1 MTEQELY
8 NYYYNNYIRD
18 IDDLFNGKVKSRLYL
33 GTTSKEADKLAS
45 DTLPEDEWSRN
56 IISRAASDALKAKGY
71 DYNKLYAGGSP
82 LTYSQTHP
90 RRWTPIKDR
99 RLGNSLALATLE
111 KLNKKGDY
119 KERAGIANP
128 NGLQQD
134 PNQLALNIISAMQA
148 GQPIDDYI
156 AMVQDGANDLY
167 KSAFIY
173 TLASNYPAKT
183 PEVSKEMQALA
194 ARHKLKAQQW
204 KASRQDKLGMNDL
217 LTLGGYANKQTVK
230 RGKDK

>member
-8 NYYYNNYIRD
+8 DYYYNNYVRD

-56 IISRAASDALKAKGY
+56 IISRAASDALKARGY

-82 LTYSQTHP
+82 LTYSKEHP
-90 RRWTPIKDR
+90 RRWTPIKDQ

-111 KLNKKGDY
+111 KLNKKNDY
-119 KERAGIANP
+119 KERTSIVNP
-128 NGLQQD
+128 NALQQD
-134 PNQLALNIISAMQA
+134 PSQLALNIINALKA

-156 AMVQDGANDLY
+156 AMVPEGADDLY

-183 PEVSKEMQALA
+183 PEVAKEMKALA
-194 ARHKLKAQQW
+194 ARHQLKAQQW
-204 KASRQDKLGMNDL
+204 SVSKQPKFNLTDAQTMLGL
-217 LTLGGYANKQTVK
+217 ANKDTAK
-230 RGKDK
+230 GGKDK

>member
-18 IDDLFNGKVKSRLYL
+18 IDGLVNGKVKSRLYW
-33 GTTSKEADKLAS
+33 GPTSKEADKLAA

-71 DYNKLYAGGSP
+71 DYNKLYAGGAP
-82 LTYSQTHP
+82 LIPNQAHSRQ
-90 RRWTPIKDR
+90 WTPIKDY

-111 KLNKKGDY
+111 KLHKKGGT
-119 KERAGIANP
+119 KERTSIVNP
-128 NGLQQD
+128 NALQQD
-134 PNQLALNIISAMQA
+134 PNQLALNIINALKA

-156 AMVQDGANDLY
+156 AMVPDGANDLY

-194 ARHKLKAQQW
+194 ERHRLKAQQW
-204 KASRQDKLGMNDL
+204 SVSRQSKLGMNDL

-230 RGKDK
+230 RGKDR